1 MEPFSIA
8 KRFQTS
14 KNTLEALKTLRLR
27 LKLRKLFEKS
37 LTKTFAR
44 NYVSLSFTV
53 IFRRTHVKVSIVDL
67 SILSYNSISLFFFSF
82 FKSLGF
88 SLFSSETSLFSIES
102 SMLSFSSFASFSLS
116 SERRSKGLLTSSLAI
131 LRL

>member
-53 IFRRTHVKVSIVDL
+53 IFRRTHVMIRGFETAMENISQKVPQRNAAAGI
-67 SILSYNSISLFFFSF
+67 
-82 FKSLGF
+82 
-88 SLFSSETSLFSIES
+88 
-102 SMLSFSSFASFSLS
+102 A
-116 SERRSKGLLTSSLAI
+116 
-131 LRL
+131 